1 MGQKVHP
8 VGFRLGVIKKHKAL
22 WYAKGKSYKENLI
35 EDLKVRDFIKD
46 RLRFSSI
53 SKVDLERSAQ
63 NFVVNI
69 HTSRPGI
76 IIGKKGEEIESLK
89 KDIENVNSIQG
100 RLDTA
105 IDKLTDVSTSIKS
118 MLAVHEE
125 KIQRQEQVDD
135 IIFRKIKDRDSEI
148 DEIFRDLQREMDQV
162 EKRLLVEI
170 KALRNDIGGR
180 VGVLE
185 KYRWIILGGFI
196 AIGWILS
203 KNFKFIMQMMSGTG
217 IS

>member
-1 MGQKVHP
+1 M
-8 VGFRLGVIKKHKAL
+8 AD
-22 WYAKGKSYKENLI
+22 N
-35 EDLKVRDFIKD
+35 
-46 RLRFSSI
+46 
-53 SKVDLERSAQ
+53 
-63 NFVVNI
+63 
-69 HTSRPGI
+69 T
-76 IIGKKGEEIESLK
+76 EIRVQLESLT
-89 KDIENVNSIQG
+89 KDIENINNIQG

-162 EKRLLVEI
+162 EKRLLNEI
-170 KALRNDIGGR
+170 RSLRLDIGGR

-217 IS
+217 I